1 MVAWADIFG
10 MCRATAQNKVIVRDI
25 VGISAQQADQ
35 TTFIQ
40 HSKKPDFDDLSATIS
55 TSTACSENDLDLREF
70 EVDWEVPDEA
80 TIHLKPSRLPG
91 PATER
96 SAVPESPQKLRG
108 NEDSEVA
115 TIQHRRQMIRD
126 KKQARVYECLRSHGF
141 DGINEPRRG
150 GQETFYPLH
159 FAALGGCLGLVRELL
174 KLGADPHQKTSRG
187 RTALDV
193 AIDADNCGSH
203 RMVVEFLSGA
213 WHVTNV
219 RDLVKKSSF

>member
-10 MCRATAQNKVIVRDI
+10 MCRATAQNKVIVKDI

-35 TTFIQ
+35 TTFIE
-40 HSKKPDFDDLSATIS
+40 HSKKPDFDDSAATNS
-55 TSTACSENDLDLREF
+55 TSTACSENDLDLGDF

-80 TIHLKPSRLPG
+80 TIRLKPSRLPG
-91 PATER
+91 PTER
-96 SAVPESPQKLRG
+96 SAVPESSKKQRC

-150 GQETFYPLH
+150 GQDRSQ
-159 FAALGGCLGLVRELL
+159 V
-174 KLGADPHQKTSRG
+174 TS
-187 RTALDV
+187 
-193 AIDADNCGSH
+193 C
-203 RMVVEFLSGA
+203 RM
-213 WHVTNV
+213 
-219 RDLVKKSSF
+219 

>member
-40 HSKKPDFDDLSATIS
+40 HSKKPDFDDLGQKTVI
-55 TSTACSENDLDLREF
+55 TRACSENDLDLREF
-70 EVDWEVPDEA
+70 EVDWE
-80 TIHLKPSRLPG
+80 
-91 PATER
+91 
-96 SAVPESPQKLRG
+96 
-108 NEDSEVA
+108 
-115 TIQHRRQMIRD
+115 
-126 KKQARVYECLRSHGF
+126 
-141 DGINEPRRG
+141 
-150 GQETFYPLH
+150 ETFYPLH